1 MWRVGAPEAIP
12 AAPCTRTRTGQSHGH
27 GRWFALNRC
36 VLYDSALICA
46 TQLLTHGAT
55 ANSFARATLRFRFGL
70 RVGLLRGQ
78 ARSCFPQEEPMASR
92 RPPNTT
98 STPTPNPLATSTV
111 PEAAPPPPAVKA
123 KAPAKPRAP
132 RAKKPAAAAGS
143 ITATATIEISED
155 VRRGMIAQAAYL
167 RAERRGFTGGHD
179 KERED
184 WIAAEAEVD
193 ALLKATHGSS
203 AQ

>member
-1 MWRVGAPEAIP
+1 
-12 AAPCTRTRTGQSHGH
+12 
-27 GRWFALNRC
+27 
-36 VLYDSALICA
+36 
-46 TQLLTHGAT
+46 
-55 ANSFARATLRFRFGL
+55 
-70 RVGLLRGQ
+70 
-78 ARSCFPQEEPMASR
+78 
-92 RPPNTT
+92 
-98 STPTPNPLATSTV
+98 
-111 PEAAPPPPAVKA
+111 VKA

-132 RAKKPAAAAGS
+132 RPKKPTDAKGD
-143 ITATATIEISED
+143 TPATVTIEISED

-193 ALLKATHGSS
+193 ALLKAGHGSS